1 VTADPFATAA
11 LRERVLD
18 AWAASAARLREDAN
32 AEEDAALGGY
42 RDRLVV
48 ELAQNAADAAA
59 RAGTPGR
66 LLLRLETPPGAPAR
80 LLAANTGARLDAAG
94 VEGLATLRASA
105 KRDDPDALVG
115 RFGVGFSAVLAVT
128 DAPAVVGPDGGVRFS
143 RSATA
148 DLVRERAA
156 TAPPLREELERRAG
170 HVPAL
175 RLPFPETAAG
185 VGGVPAGYDTVVE
198 LPLRDE
204 AAVALATALLEAA
217 DDVLLLALPALDE
230 VAVQLPGR
238 EPRVLRDVARR
249 WRVLRRTG
257 RHAADA
263 LADRGVEERART
275 GWQLAWA
282 LPRASGAALP
292 GVVCAPTPT
301 DEDLP
306 WPAVLVASFPLGPDR
321 RRLAPGAATDRLL
334 DAAADAYVDLLVE
347 VAADAR
353 PGAEPEAS
361 DALALLPY
369 GAAAGRVDAELRTRV
384 LDRAR
389 SAPLLRAV
397 ETADGLPVLLR
408 PADAVALSGA
418 GADDPVLLA
427 ALAPVLAG
435 LVAAPPAVHRLL
447 TDLGVVRMS
456 LADALEVLPG
466 TGPPASFRPLYAALR
481 GLAGDPG
488 AREAM
493 AGLPVPL
500 LDGRVV
506 HGARGLLQ
514 LDDDPGTA
522 AGLDVEGARLL
533 AAHGLRL
540 VHPEAADELL
550 ERLGARTGG
559 VRALLGEP
567 AVAAAVAASPDAD
580 DPDAVADAV
589 LSVVAAAVGEGPGA
603 AGRADALA
611 QELGWLGDLALPDAE
626 GDLAPASA
634 LVLPDGLAA
643 QALDPDAVAE
653 VDPDLLADWG
663 RDVLRAAGVLD
674 GPAAVVLA
682 ELDLDDPDEA
692 ATAGVAG
699 LADYAEAVGGE
710 EEAPVVADV
719 AVVRDLDLVVDRWPE
734 VLAALSAGA
743 TGLAALTRPWTVAGV
758 RRTPLT
764 AWWLRRSGPLPA
776 VSRDPAAAAPAW
788 LPAAPAWTAELPEAV
803 RRALGVLAD
812 LASAG
817 ADDVLPLLAA
827 AADAPDVPAGDLL
840 AVWAL
845 LAAHAGTLVPAHD
858 APDRLRVLA
867 AGAATR
873 TVPADDVAVADSPA
887 WAQRDDLGPLLLVPA
902 GVAGAV
908 ADLLDLDLASDRA
921 DGTPTGALEEP
932 RAVLTAV
939 ATLLPGAPATWRRAA
954 DLAVDGAPV
963 RWWLCDGDVLAV
975 DEVAAADGLACA
987 AGRWELRRAV
997 AALLAADDAG
1007 RAGLL
1012 AQELPGLAGPST
1024 PHERRS

>member
-1 VTADPFATAA
+1 MTADPFATAA
-11 LRERVLD
+11 LRGRVLD

-59 RAGTPGR
+59 RAGTGGR
-66 LLLRLETPPGAPAR
+66 LLLRLETPPGGPAR

-105 KRDDPDALVG
+105 KRDDADALVG

-128 DAPAVVGPDGGVRFS
+128 DDPAVVGPDGGVRFS

-156 TAPPLREELERRAG
+156 TSPRLREELDRRAG

-185 VGGVPAGYDTVVE
+185 VGGVPAGYHTVVD
-198 LPLRDE
+198 LPLRD
-204 AAVALATALLEAA
+204 AAAAELATALLAAA
-217 DDVLLLALPALDE
+217 DDVLLLALPALAE
-230 VAVQLPGR
+230 VVVELPGR
-238 EPRVLRDVARR
+238 ERRVLRDVGQR
-249 WRVLRRTG
+249 WRVLRRSG

-263 LADRGVEERART
+263 LADRGVEERGRV

-282 LPRASGAALP
+282 LPRTGGTVLP

-347 VAADAR
+347 VAGDVA
-353 PGAEPEAS
+353 PGGEPGEGG

-408 PADAVALSGA
+408 PADAVALSGP

-427 ALAPVLAG
+427 ALAPVLAR
-435 LVAAPPAVHRLL
+435 LVAAPRDVHRLL

-481 GLAGDPG
+481 GLAGDPV

-514 LDDDPGTA
+514 LDGGLGA
-522 AGLDVEGARLL
+522 QAGLDADGARLL
-533 AAHGLRL
+533 AGHGLRL
-540 VHPEAADELL
+540 VHPDAADELL
-550 ERLGARTGG
+550 ERLGARAGG
-559 VRALLGEP
+559 VRAVLGDP
-567 AVAAAVAASPDAD
+567 ALAAAVAGSPDAD

-589 LSVVAAAVGEGPGA
+589 LSLVAAAVGDGPDA
-603 AGRADALA
+603 ASRATGLA

-643 QALDPDAVAE
+643 RALDADAVAA

-663 RDVLRAAGVLD
+663 RDVLRAVGVLE

-682 ELDLDDPDEA
+682 ELDLANPDEA

-699 LADYAEAVGGE
+699 LADYTEAVWGDV
-710 EEAPVVADV
+710 EAPVVTDV

-734 VLAALSAGA
+734 VLGA
-743 TGLAALTRPWTVAGV
+743 LAAGPAGTAAMTRPWVVAGV
-758 RRTPLT
+758 RRTPLA
-764 AWWLRRSGPLPA
+764 AWWLRRSGPLPP
-776 VSRDPAAAAPAW
+776 VSREASAAAPAW
-788 LPAAPAWTAELPEAV
+788 LPAAPAWTAELPGAL
-803 RRALGVLAD
+803 RRALGVLPG
-812 LASAG
+812 LAAAG
-817 ADDVLPLLAA
+817 ADDVLPLLDAV
-827 AADAPDVPAGDLL
+827 ADAPHVPAGDLL

-845 LAAHAGTLVPAHD
+845 LAAHAGALTPAAD
-858 APDRLRVLA
+858 APRRLRVLDA
-867 AGAATR
+867 DGTTR
-873 TVPADDVAVADSPA
+873 TVPADDVVVADSPA
-887 WAQRDDLGPLLLVPA
+887 WAQRGDLGPLLLVPA
-902 GVAGAV
+902 GVAERV
-908 ADLLDLDLASDRA
+908 ADLLDLDLASEAA
-921 DGTPTGALEEP
+921 DG
-932 RAVLTAV
+932 VLTCATPAPQALPGAV
-939 ATLLPGAPATWRRAA
+939 ATLLPGAPATWLRTAG
-954 DLAVDGAPV
+954 LAVDGAPV
-963 RWWLCDGDVLAV
+963 RWWVSDGEVLAV
-975 DEVAAADGLACA
+975 DEAAAADGLACA

-1007 RAGLL
+1007 RARVL
-1012 AQELPGLAGPST
+1012 AGELPGLAAAPPPS
-1024 PHERRS
+1024 